1 MDKGKVEQIN
11 TLLIAGLTPSFLGM
25 PALLRDENELIR
37 KRAANSFLERNTLV
51 LRKDQLAKPG
61 EILRKLTE
69 LGYQKTLGIVH
80 RGSYKHL
87 GSIIS
92 VFPINKKYPV
102 AIEFLGNVIDS
113 IRMHSG
119 IEQSEELFELKTRE
133 GDIARL
139 KDGDFV
145 VHIDHGIGIFRGIE
159 NNYYVV
165 EYAAPR
171 NGAQPDRLYVPLDQ
185 HKRLSVYF
193 GLRTPT
199 IHRLGTPLWQN
210 IKRRAKEEI
219 VKFARKLAELYR
231 KRAVQNRKPYEPDE
245 LEKKIWNEFP
255 YEETASQK
263 QTLEEIFRDLS
274 KPQPMERLLAG
285 DVGFGKTE
293 VALRIALRI
302 VLNNRQVVILAPTT
316 VLADQHTEVFRKRLS
331 TLPINIERL
340 TRLESEKKY
349 NEILRGL
356 ANGTVDIVIGTHRL
370 LGENIQLKIPGLLIV
385 DEEQR
390 FGVGHKEAIKERC
403 PSIDILYLSATPIPR
418 TLAFSLSGIRPLS
431 QLKEAPRGRM
441 APLTNVLPNSS
452 KIIKAALEHEKKRD
466 GQAYYLA
473 NRIHSIP
480 DILEKLDKLVPK
492 MKKSVIHG
500 RLAESEIVRV
510 MRDFRNK
517 KIDILISTTI
527 IENGLDISSVN
538 TLIVEDSSRL
548 GLAQAHQ
555 LRGRI
560 GRGDKQAFAYF
571 MYPSRSKLTPAGE
584 KRLDALE
591 SMSYLGAGFDIA
603 RKDFE
608 IRGAGNI
615 LGREQS
621 GVANKIG
628 WNLYFEILNEVLEH
642 DSPNR

>member
-1 MDKGKVEQIN
+1 MHKGEIRQFDI
-11 TLLIAGLTPSFLGM
+11 LLIAGLTPSFLGM
-25 PALLRDENELIR
+25 PALLRNENELIS

-51 LRKDQLAKPG
+51 LRSGQSTNPG

-69 LGYQKTLGIVH
+69 LGYQKTLGVVH
-80 RGSYKHL
+80 RGSFKHL
-87 GSIIS
+87 GSTIS
-92 VFPINKKYPV
+92 IFPINKKYPV
-102 AIEFLGNVIDS
+102 AIEFLGNIIDA
-113 IRMHSG
+113 IRTHA
-119 IEQSEELFELKTRE
+119 EVEKSEELFELHTRE

-145 VHIDHGIGIFRGIE
+145 VHVDHGIGIFRGIE
-159 NNYYVV
+159 NNYYIV

-231 KRAVQNRKPYEPDE
+231 KRAVQSRKPYESDE

-255 YEETASQK
+255 HEETASQK
-263 QTLEEIFRDLS
+263 QVLEEIFKDLS

-370 LGENIQLKIPGLLIV
+370 LGKNIQLKTSGLLIV

-390 FGVGHKEAIKERC
+390 FGVSHKEAIKERY

-452 KIIKAALEHEKKRD
+452 KIIKAALEHEKKRG
-466 GQAYYLA
+466 GQSYYLA

-480 DILEKLDKLVPK
+480 DIREKLDKLVPK
-492 MKKSVIHG
+492 MKKGVIHG

-510 MRDFRNK
+510 MRDFRNR

-560 GRGDKQAFAYF
+560 GRGDEQAFAYF

-603 RKDFE
+603 RRDFE
-608 IRGAGNI
+608 IRGSGNI

-628 WNLYFEILNEVLEH
+628 WNLYFEILNDVL
-642 DSPNR
+642 DANKQ